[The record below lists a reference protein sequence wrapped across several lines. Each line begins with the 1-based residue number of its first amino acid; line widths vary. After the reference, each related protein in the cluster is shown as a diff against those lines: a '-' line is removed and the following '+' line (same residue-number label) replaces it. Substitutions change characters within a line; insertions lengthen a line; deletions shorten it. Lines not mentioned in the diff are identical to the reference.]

1 MGNFCRQGRGRNL
14 LNLATSVVLTCLIV
28 TTSRAGG
35 GFPPELLWFRPVL
48 EPVSLSYSGSQQVL
62 AVPARQGTIAL
73 YRISDGTLMSVI
85 PAHDNRVNTVA
96 FSPDG
101 NLLASGSDDMTVKI
115 WQVSDYGRVFSLQ
128 RSLQGHTSWVNA
140 VAFSP
145 DGSLLASASRDG
157 TVRIWRVSDGTLVRT
172 LTGHNGSVTSVAF
185 SPDGQYLA
193 SGSEDGKVRIWNTS
207 DGLLVRT
214 LSDHVLAVRSVAF
227 SPNGQLIAS
236 GGDDRNVRIW
246 QVSDG
251 ALVRTLSGHSG
262 SVTSVAFSPDGQ
274 YLVSGS
280 EDRDSRIWRVNDGTL
295 ERTLAGH
302 TFAVRSL
309 TFLSGGGQIASG
321 SEDKTVRI
329 WEVSSGSLMGS
340 ISEHTNDPTAVAVY
354 PDDTRI
360 ASAGK
365 DGLVILRD
373 LLTGRELNALSAH
386 NNWVTSVAFSSDGQW
401 MATASR
407 DNTVRLWD
415 ARTGVGPVATLLHP
429 NWVHHV
435 AFSPD
440 NTLLASACEDRHI
453 RLWNTAG
460 GLVRDIDTRN
470 IDPPVP
476 AEYVYAVAFS
486 RDNTLVAGAM
496 DDGTVRIW
504 RVSDGSLVRFWNA
517 HSGRVYS
524 VAFSRAGNLIASAGL
539 DGRIRLWNTTDW
551 SLRGELSG
559 HEGPVYSVAFSADG
573 SFLVSGGEDN
583 TVRYWSVPDLAP
595 LKVLR
600 GHTTAVRSV
609 AFSRDGIYVAS
620 AGDDAVALWR
630 VREAPYNAPP
640 FVPEIFAP
648 ENGAVVPPTPTFD
661 LRAEDANGDRVRFVL
676 ELVQGETTLTAQT
689 DLVDSGRRLTYT
701 WSSEL
706 ASGEWRWRV
715 KAVDAKGSEGEWSTA
730 RTFIANRAPQV
741 AEVLEPEEG
750 VVVSPTPTFRLRAQD
765 AEGDQVKFL
774 LKLIQGESEQT
785 LETPFGESGRS
796 LTFTVPA
803 ELASGQWQYQV
814 KAVDAKG
821 SEGEWSTARTFI
833 ANRSPLAVEV
843 IEPADGSV
851 VAPVP
856 AFVLRTT
863 DAEGDRVRFVLE
875 LVQGETTLTAQ
886 TDLVDSGR
894 RLTYTWSSELAS
906 GEWRW
911 RVKAVDAKGSEGAAT
926 EGRFTVS
933 GDVLVQ
939 VPAELSAWGLSLQV
953 GNKTKADLGLA
964 DVPMRVW
971 DPTTWQYRE
980 VAPDEILVPG
990 RGYWMKP
997 GATTRLIIGGA
1008 PVTPPFT
1015 IHLKVGWNHIS
1026 SPLLTPV
1033 AWSSDTIRVR
1043 RNNEELTLT
1052 QARQVGWIAG
1062 YAWGWNTEQ
1071 ARYQLVHEP
1080 NIVPGAQTQLTPW
1093 QGYWIYAH
1101 QECDLVIAPSRRAQA
1116 NNRLITEQTPGP
1128 WSIRWQ
1134 VQLGTHLG
1142 GVFIGGSRSAQE
1154 VTIGLPPDP
1163 PSSSPMPK
1171 IYLSRQGTPLA
1182 VDLRAEGRAD
1192 TPWEVVVQ
1200 VPAGG
1205 ADNATLVWQ
1214 GTHTAPRGVTPL
1226 LVDLQTGER
1235 KFLRTTSSH
1244 TFAVSRQGGEYRF
1257 RIEMLPAN
1265 QLLKIMQARVSGG
1278 RSTGGRYTI
1287 SYQLSDAAQ
1296 VEVSIVA
1303 NGKVVRR
1310 LANGVTRSA
1319 GMQQVTWDGRDS
1331 NGIALPAGAYMA
1343 EIKASSSDGQ
1353 VVRTILPI
1361 VLTR

>member
-1 MGNFCRQGRGRNL
+1 MSMGNFCRQGRGRNL
-14 LNLATSVVLTCLIV
+14 LGLATAVILTCFIV
-28 TTSRAGG
+28 ATSRATG

-48 EPVSLSYSGSQQVL
+48 EPVSVSYSSNQQVL
-62 AVPARQGTIAL
+62 AIPARQGTIAL
-73 YRISDGTLMSVI
+73 YRVGDGTLMSVI

-96 FSPDG
+96 FSPNG

-128 RSLQGHTSWVNA
+128 RTLQGHTSWVNA

-145 DGSLLASASRDG
+145 DGNLLASASRDG
-157 TVRIWRVSDGTLVRT
+157 TVRIWQVSDGTLVRT
-172 LTGHNGSVTSVAF
+172 LSGHNGSVTSVAFSPDGQYVVSGSEDGKVRIWNTSDGALIRTHSDHILAVRSVAFSPNGQLVASGGDDRTVRIWQVSDGTLVRTLSGHNGSVTSVAF

-193 SGSEDGKVRIWNTS
+193 SGGEDRQAIIWRVN
-207 DGLLVRT
+207 
-214 LSDHVLAVRSVAF
+214 
-227 SPNGQLIAS
+227 
-236 GGDDRNVRIW
+236 
-246 QVSDG
+246 DG
-251 ALVRTLSGHSG
+251 ALVRTL
-262 SVTSVAFSPDGQ
+262 
-274 YLVSGS
+274 
-280 EDRDSRIWRVNDGTL
+280 I
-295 ERTLAGH
+295 GH
-302 TFAVRSL
+302 TFAVRFV
-309 TFLSGGGQIASG
+309 TFSPDGQLVVSG
-321 SEDKTVRI
+321 SDDKTVRI
-329 WEVSSGSLMGS
+329 WRFSDGSVAGELF
-340 ISEHTNDPTAVAVY
+340 EHRSDPTSVAVY
-354 PDDTRI
+354 PDDTRA

-373 LLTGRELNALSAH
+373 LLTGREINVLSAH
-386 NNWVTSVAFSSDGQW
+386 TNWVSSVAFSSDGQW
-401 MATASR
+401 IATGSR
-407 DNTVRLWD
+407 DNTVKLWN
-415 ARTGVGPVATLLHP
+415 ALTGAGPVATLVHP

-440 NTLLASACEDRHI
+440 NTLLASACEDNHI

-460 GLVRDIDTRN
+460 VLVRDIS
-470 IDPPVP
+470 
-476 AEYVYAVAFS
+476 AGSYVYAVAFS

-496 DDGTVRIW
+496 DNGTVKVW
-504 RVSDGSLVRFWNA
+504 RVSDGSLISYWNA

-539 DGRIRLWNTTDW
+539 DGQIKLWNTTDW
-551 SLRGELSG
+551 SLRGTLSG
-559 HEGPVYSVAFSADG
+559 HEGPVYSIAFSVDG
-573 SFLVSGGEDN
+573 TFLVSGGEDN

-595 LKVLR
+595 IKVLR

-609 AFSRDGIYVAS
+609 SFTRDGIYVAS

-630 VREAPYNAPP
+630 VRESPYNAPP
-640 FVPEIFAP
+640 SVPEIFVP
-648 ENGAVVPPTPTFD
+648 ENGAVVPPTPTFEF
-661 LRAEDANGDRVRFVL
+661 RAEDANGDQVRFVL

-706 ASGEWRWRV
+706 ASGEWTWRV
-715 KAVDAKGSEGEWSTA
+715 KAVDTKGSEGEWSAT

-765 AEGDQVKFL
+765 VEGDQVKFI
-774 LKLIQGESEQT
+774 LKLIQGENEQT

-796 LTFTVPA
+796 LTFTVPS

-821 SEGEWSTARTFI
+821 SEGAWSATRTFI

-843 IEPADGSV
+843 IEPADGAV

-856 AFVLRTT
+856 SFVLRTT
-863 DAEGDRVRFVLE
+863 DAEGDQVRFVLE

-886 TDLVDSGR
+886 TDFVDSGR

-906 GEWRW
+906 GEWTW

-933 GDVLVQ
+933 SEVLVH
-939 VPAELSAWGLSLQV
+939 VPSNLSAWGLSLQV

-997 GATTRLIIGGA
+997 GTTTQLIISGA
-1008 PVTPPFT
+1008 PVTPPVT
-1015 IHLKVGWNHIS
+1015 IRLKAGWNHIS
-1026 SPLLTPV
+1026 NPLLTPV
-1033 AWSSDTIRVR
+1033 LWSSDTIRVR
-1043 RNNEELTLT
+1043 RNGEELTLA

-1062 YAWGWNTEQ
+1062 YAWGWNAEQ
-1071 ARYQLVHEP
+1071 ARYLLVHEP
-1080 NIVPGAQTQLTPW
+1080 NIVPGAQTQLSAW
-1093 QGYWIYAH
+1093 QGYWVYAH
-1101 QECDLVIAPSRRAQA
+1101 QECEMILAPSRGVRSQS
-1116 NNRLITEQTPGP
+1116 RLTTEQTPGP
-1128 WSIRWQ
+1128 WSIRLQ
-1134 VQLGTHLG
+1134 VQLGAHLS

-1154 VTIGLPPDP
+1154 ITIGLPPDP

-1200 VPAGG
+1200 VPAGS

-1214 GTHTAPRGVTPL
+1214 GAHTAPRGMNPV

-1235 KFLRTTSSH
+1235 KFLRTISSH

-1287 SYQLSDAAQ
+1287 SYQLSDVAQ
-1296 VEVSIVA
+1296 VEVSIMA
-1303 NGKVVRR
+1303 NGRLVRR
-1310 LANGVTRSA
+1310 LANGITRSA
-1319 GMQQVTWDGRDS
+1319 GVQQVTWDGRDS
-1331 NGIALPAGAYMA
+1331 NGVALPAGAYMA

-1353 VVRTILPI
+1353 VVRTMLPI

>member
-1 MGNFCRQGRGRNL
+1 MSMGNFCRQGRGRNL
-14 LNLATSVVLTCLIV
+14 LGLATAVILTCFIV
-28 TTSRAGG
+28 ATSRATG

-48 EPVSLSYSGSQQVL
+48 EPVSVSYSSNQQVL
-62 AVPARQGTIAL
+62 AIPARQGTIAL
-73 YRISDGTLMSVI
+73 YRVGDGTLMSVI

-96 FSPDG
+96 FSPNG

-128 RSLQGHTSWVNA
+128 RTLQGHTSWVNA

-145 DGSLLASASRDG
+145 DGNLLASASRDG
-157 TVRIWRVSDGTLVRT
+157 TVRIWQVSDGTLVRT
-172 LTGHNGSVTSVAF
+172 LSGHNGSVTSVAF
-185 SPDGQYLA
+185 SPDGQYVV

-207 DGLLVRT
+207 DGALIRT
-214 LSDHVLAVRSVAF
+214 HSDHILAVRSVAF
-227 SPNGQLIAS
+227 SPNGQLVAS
-236 GGDDRNVRIW
+236 GGDDRTVRIW

-251 ALVRTLSGHSG
+251 TLVRTLSGHNG
-262 SVTSVAFSPDGQ
+262 SVTSVAFAPDGQ
-274 YLVSGS
+274 YLASGG
-280 EDRDSRIWRVNDGTL
+280 EDRQAIIWRVNDGAL
-295 ERTLAGH
+295 VRTLIGH
-302 TFAVRSL
+302 TFAVRFV
-309 TFLSGGGQIASG
+309 TFSPDGQLVVSG
-321 SEDKTVRI
+321 SDDKTVRI
-329 WEVSSGSLMGS
+329 WRFSDGSVAGELF
-340 ISEHTNDPTAVAVY
+340 EHRSDPTSVAVY
-354 PDDTRI
+354 PDDTRA

-373 LLTGRELNALSAH
+373 LLTGREINVLSAH
-386 NNWVTSVAFSSDGQW
+386 TNWVSSVAFSSDGQW
-401 MATASR
+401 IATGSR
-407 DNTVRLWD
+407 DNTVKLWN
-415 ARTGVGPVATLLHP
+415 ALTGAGPVATLVHP

-440 NTLLASACEDRHI
+440 NTLLASACEDNHI

-460 GLVRDIDTRN
+460 VLVRDIS
-470 IDPPVP
+470 
-476 AEYVYAVAFS
+476 AGSYVYAVAFS

-496 DDGTVRIW
+496 DNGTVKVW
-504 RVSDGSLVRFWNA
+504 RVSDGSLISYWNA

-539 DGRIRLWNTTDW
+539 DGQIKLWNTTDW
-551 SLRGELSG
+551 SLRGTLSG
-559 HEGPVYSVAFSADG
+559 HEGPVYSIAFSVDG
-573 SFLVSGGEDN
+573 TFLVSGGEDN

-595 LKVLR
+595 IKVLR

-609 AFSRDGIYVAS
+609 SFTRDGIYVAS

-630 VREAPYNAPP
+630 VRESPYNAPP
-640 FVPEIFAP
+640 SVPEIFVP
-648 ENGAVVPPTPTFD
+648 ENGAVVPPTPTFEF
-661 LRAEDANGDRVRFVL
+661 RAEDANGDQVRFVL

-706 ASGEWRWRV
+706 ASGEWTWRV
-715 KAVDAKGSEGEWSTA
+715 KAVDTKGSEGEWSAT

-765 AEGDQVKFL
+765 VEGDQVKFI
-774 LKLIQGESEQT
+774 LKLIQGENEQT

-796 LTFTVPA
+796 LTFTVPS

-821 SEGEWSTARTFI
+821 SEGAWSATRTFI

-843 IEPADGSV
+843 IEPADGAV

-856 AFVLRTT
+856 SFVLRTT
-863 DAEGDRVRFVLE
+863 DAEGDQVRFVLE

-886 TDLVDSGR
+886 TDFVDSGR

-906 GEWRW
+906 GEWTW

-933 GDVLVQ
+933 SEVLVH
-939 VPAELSAWGLSLQV
+939 VPSNLSAWGLSLQV

-997 GATTRLIIGGA
+997 GTTTQLIISGA
-1008 PVTPPFT
+1008 PVTPPVT
-1015 IHLKVGWNHIS
+1015 IRLKAGWNHIS
-1026 SPLLTPV
+1026 NPLLTPV
-1033 AWSSDTIRVR
+1033 LWSSDTIRVR
-1043 RNNEELTLT
+1043 RNGEELTLA

-1062 YAWGWNTEQ
+1062 YAWGWNAEQ
-1071 ARYQLVHEP
+1071 ARYLLVHEP
-1080 NIVPGAQTQLTPW
+1080 NIVPGAQTQLSAW
-1093 QGYWIYAH
+1093 QGYWVYAH
-1101 QECDLVIAPSRRAQA
+1101 QECEMILAPSRGVRSQS
-1116 NNRLITEQTPGP
+1116 RLTTEQTPGP
-1128 WSIRWQ
+1128 WSIRLQ
-1134 VQLGTHLG
+1134 VQLGAHLS

-1154 VTIGLPPDP
+1154 ITIGLPPDP

-1200 VPAGG
+1200 VPAGS

-1214 GTHTAPRGVTPL
+1214 GAHTAPRGMNPV

-1235 KFLRTTSSH
+1235 KFLRTISSH

-1287 SYQLSDAAQ
+1287 SYQLSDVAQ
-1296 VEVSIVA
+1296 VEVSIMA
-1303 NGKVVRR
+1303 NGRLVRR
-1310 LANGVTRSA
+1310 LANGITRSA
-1319 GMQQVTWDGRDS
+1319 GVQQVTWDGRDS
-1331 NGIALPAGAYMA
+1331 NGVALPAGAYMA

-1353 VVRTILPI
+1353 VVRTMLPI